1 MQKIIQHVWIWDTD
15 GLLWFA
21 QDCIF
26 NCHSSH
32 VVMKYLQFG
41 GEGSQLL

>member
-1 MQKIIQHVWIWDTD
+1 MFGFGIQMILVV
-15 GLLWFA
+15 

-32 VVMKYLQFG
+32 VVMKYLQFRDASS
-41 GEGSQLL
+41 ELV